1 MTETLSDVLEE
12 LRNCV
17 NLACD
22 HKGPL
27 KAASRIIKMLEVD
40 LRSSI
45 NQYSETE
52 KNNKDEA
59 ISEIEKALTAAK
71 NAASAIRSYLKA
83 EMEFRNTHKGAT
95 SGTEASIHGALGEYK
110 AAGRKGDSTQT
121 HIEALIIQAQTTPTS
136 YSEAE
141 LQLFEVGTYENL
153 RSRLPKEMELDH
165 IPSKAAL
172 CEAACRHIEILT
184 NKTLS
189 KEERKKVLRV
199 VERHGGAIAVPKE
212 MHRRHSR
219 TIGGKN
225 TDKQITNDSLDLCAA
240 ISKDLDYYKEI
251 LEHHGLDAARIDM
264 LYNELVNQLNN
275 FTEEVWKHN

>member
-1 MTETLSDVLEE
+1 MTDNLGDVLKE

-27 KAASRIIKMLEVD
+27 KAASRIIELLEKD
-40 LRSSI
+40 LKPSI
-45 NQYSETE
+45 NRYSEAE
-52 KNNKDEA
+52 KGNNDKA
-59 ISEIEKALTAAK
+59 VGEIETALAAAK

-83 EMEFRNTHKGAT
+83 EMEFRNINKGGT
-95 SGTEASIHGALGEYK
+95 SENEASTHGALGDYK

-121 HIEALIIQAQTTPTS
+121 HIEALIIQTQTTPTS

-141 LQLFEVGTYENL
+141 LQLFEVGTYKNL
-153 RSRLPKEMELDH
+153 RSRLPKGMELDH

-199 VERHGGAIAVPKE
+199 VERYGGAIAVPKE
-212 MHRRHSR
+212 MHRRYSR

-251 LEHHGLDAARIDM
+251 LEHHGLDATRIDM